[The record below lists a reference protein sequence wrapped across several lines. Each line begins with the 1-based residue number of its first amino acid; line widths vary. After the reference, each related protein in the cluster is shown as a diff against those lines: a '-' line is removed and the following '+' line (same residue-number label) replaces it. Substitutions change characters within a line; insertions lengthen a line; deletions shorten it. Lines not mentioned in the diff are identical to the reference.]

1 MSVTQ
6 LRHSRDARFQ
16 AAEDIGASLNAF
28 EVALSE
34 AFAKG
39 GELATRMSVARA
51 AAGLSPIAGQPAFAR
66 IASALN
72 SLAQAM
78 EQTAAGHHMLN
89 QTRKDLR
96 IPVTSW
102 GDSPEI
108 PAP

>member
-16 AAEDIGASLNAF
+16 AAEEIGLSLNAF

-34 AFAKG
+34 AFARG

-51 AAGLSPIAGQPAFAR
+51 SAGVSPIAGQPAFGQ
-66 IASALN
+66 IASALA

-78 EQTAAGHHMLN
+78 EQTAAGHHTLN

-96 IPVTSW
+96 IPVTSM
-102 GDSPEI
+102 GDSVAVP
-108 PAP
+108 